1 MAVGMELI
9 SYGLAALAFTGLG
22 LLLVLRW
29 NRRRHA
35 AVLGLACLCSAAW
48 AGLAASLDIGGWSV
62 WLELAELARNAAWT
76 AFLMRLLGYP
86 HAGGRAALLA
96 TIGAYVLAMAAVLV
110 PAWRL
115 SGATDGALS
124 ALLGS
129 RALLAV
135 WGMVLA
141 EQLYR
146 HKPDQSRWAL
156 KYACL
161 GTGALFAYD
170 FYLYADALLVR
181 QLSADIWVA
190 RGVVNA
196 MAVLLIGVAV
206 ARSGSWPAG
215 LVVSRQ
221 ALFHSAALAGSAAYL
236 MAMALAGYYLR
247 YVGGNW
253 GGVMQVAFLALA
265 VLLLAGVLFSGSF
278 RSHLKV
284 FIGKHFYRYH
294 YDYRSEWQRVTRTL
308 SQEHA
313 APAER
318 AIEAMAG
325 LVESPAGALWL
336 CRPGDGGL
344 TLAAQCDMTVPPA
357 LVEVADRECCR
368 LLEEQQWILD
378 LALPYGDPA
387 LAWLRQLP
395 RARLAVPLMLH
406 GRLFGLLVLQQPR
419 SELTLDWEVIDLLK
433 MAASQVAG
441 YLALQQAASALT
453 TARQFESYHRM
464 STFIVHDLKNLV
476 AQLSLLVANAAQ
488 HRDNP
493 EFQQDMLETLGHAV
507 QKMRLML
514 HKLQRTDMPERPVA
528 LDLQQLL
535 ARMVAL
541 RGGVAPVPVLRSCGA
556 GLLVMADANRM
567 ERVLGHLLQNAID
580 AVSRD
585 GQVSLQLRR
594 EGGQVLLEISDTGH
608 GMTAEFIRDRLYQP
622 FESTK
627 AAGMGIGAFESRE
640 YIAEL
645 GGRLEV
651 SSEPQR
657 GTTFRVLLPALRL
670 EQMPAE
676 QAA

>member
-1 MAVGMELI
+1 MAGHMELF
-9 SYGLAALAFTGLG
+9 SYGLAALAFLALG
-22 LLLVLRW
+22 LLLALRW
-29 NRRRHA
+29 SRRRHA
-35 AVLGLACLCSAAW
+35 AVLGLACLCSLLW
-48 AGLAASLDIGGWSV
+48 AGLAAGIDSFGWSV
-62 WLELAELARNAAWT
+62 WLELAELARGAAWT

-86 HAGGRAALLA
+86 HVGGRGALLA
-96 TIGAYVLAMAAVLV
+96 TVAVYALAMVAALA

-115 SGATDGALS
+115 SGAGGEALS
-124 ALLGS
+124 LTLGS
-129 RALLAV
+129 RVLLAV
-135 WGMVLA
+135 WGMLLV

-146 HKPDQSRWAL
+146 HKPEQSHWAV

-161 GTGALFAYD
+161 GAGAIFGYD
-170 FYLYADALLVR
+170 FYLYTDALLLR
-181 QLSADIWVA
+181 QLSADIWGA

-196 MAVLLIGVAV
+196 LAVALIGVAV
-206 ARSGSWPAG
+206 ARSTSATSG
-215 LVVSRQ
+215 LVLSRQ
-221 ALFHSAALAGSAAYL
+221 ALFHSATLAGAAAYL

-247 YVGGNW
+247 YVGGTW
-253 GGVMQVAFLALA
+253 GGIMQAAFLASA
-265 VLLLAGVLFSGSF
+265 MLLLVGVLFSSTF

-308 SQEHA
+308 SQES
-313 APAER
+313 APPPER

-325 LVESPAGALWL
+325 LVESPGGVLWL
-336 CRPGDGGL
+336 RRPGAPGL
-344 TLAAQCDMTVPPA
+344 TLAAQSGMTLPA
-357 LVEVADRECCR
+357 GFSSTVDDASCH
-368 LLEEQQWILD
+368 LLESRQWILD
-378 LALPYGDPA
+378 LSAPELDPA
-387 LAWLRQLP
+387 LDWLRALP

-406 GRLFGLLVLQQPR
+406 GRLFGLMVLQQPR
-419 SELTLDWEVIDLLK
+419 SQLELNWEVIDLLK
-433 MAASQVAG
+433 VAASQVTG
-441 YLALQQAASALT
+441 HLALQEAASALS

-514 HKLQRTDMPERPVA
+514 HKLQRSDVPERPAA
-528 LDLQQLL
+528 LDLARLL

-541 RGGVAPVPVLRSCGA
+541 RGNVAPVPVLRSAGA

-580 AVSRD
+580 AVARD
-585 GQVSLQLRR
+585 GQVVLQLRR
-594 EGGQVLLEISDTGH
+594 EGAEVVVEISDTGH
-608 GMTAEFIRDRLYQP
+608 GMSAEFVRDRLFTP
-622 FESTK
+622 FDTTK
-627 AAGMGIGAFESRE
+627 TAGMGIGAFESRE

-651 SSEPQR
+651 SSVPQR
-657 GTTFRVLLPALRL
+657 GTTFRVVLPAVRL
-670 EQMPAE
+670 DEMAAE

>member
-1 MAVGMELI
+1 MELI
-9 SYGLAALAFTGLG
+9 SYGLAALAFLALG

-35 AVLGLACLCSAAW
+35 AVLGLACLCSALW
-48 AGLAASLDIGGWSV
+48 AGLAAGIDTFGWSV
-62 WLELAELARNAAWT
+62 WLELAELARGAAWT

-86 HAGGRAALLA
+86 QAGDRGVVLA
-96 TIGAYVLAMAAVLV
+96 TVAAYALAMAAVLV

-115 SGATDGALS
+115 SGTEGEAL
-124 ALLGS
+124 ALTLGS

-135 WGMVLA
+135 LGMLLA

-146 HKPDQSRWAL
+146 QKSEQSRWAV

-161 GTGALFAYD
+161 GAGAMFGYD
-170 FYLYADALLVR
+170 FYLYTDAVLLR
-181 QLSADIWVA
+181 QLSADIWGA

-196 MAVLLIGVAV
+196 LAVGLVGIAV
-206 ARSGSWPAG
+206 ARSAAWPSG
-215 LVVSRQ
+215 LVLSRQ
-221 ALFHSAALAGSAAYL
+221 ALFHSATLGGAAAYL
-236 MAMALAGYYLR
+236 LAMALAGYYLR
-247 YVGGNW
+247 YVGGAW
-253 GGVMQVAFLALA
+253 GGAMQVAFLASAL
-265 VLLLAGVLFSGSF
+265 LLLAGVLFSGTF

-308 SQEHA
+308 SQEGA
-313 APAER
+313 APPER

-325 LVESPAGALWL
+325 LVESPGGALWL
-336 CRPGDGGL
+336 RRPGAAGL
-344 TLAAQCDMTVPPA
+344 ALAAQSGMAVPA
-357 LVEVADRECCR
+357 ELVNAADGDSCR
-368 LLEEQQWILD
+368 LLESRQWILD
-378 LALPYGDPA
+378 LSLPDLGPA
-387 LAWLRQLP
+387 LDWLRAVP

-419 SELTLDWEVIDLLK
+419 SQLALDWEVIDLLK
-433 MAASQVAG
+433 VAASQVAG
-441 YLALQQAASALT
+441 HLALQEAASALT

-464 STFIVHDLKNLV
+464 STFVVHDLKNLV

-514 HKLQRTDMPERPVA
+514 HKLQRSDLPERPAA
-528 LDLQQLL
+528 LDLAQLL

-541 RGGVAPVPVLRSCGA
+541 RGSVAPVPVLRSAPA
-556 GLLVMADANRM
+556 GLLVLADANRM

-580 AVSRD
+580 AVARD
-585 GQVSLQLRR
+585 GQVVLQLYR
-594 EGGQVLLEISDTGH
+594 EGAEVVVEITDTGH
-608 GMTAEFIRDRLYQP
+608 GMSAEFVRDRLFKP
-622 FESTK
+622 FDTTK
-627 AAGMGIGAFESRE
+627 TAGMGIGAFESRE

-651 SSEPQR
+651 SSVPQR
-657 GTTFRVLLPALRL
+657 GTTFRVILPAVRL
-670 EQMPAE
+670 DEMAAE